1 MTVRMILEDDKDEEG
16 DIQQDGGGWIE
27 ELLLGENGTD
37 QLPRAPHPCSAVSR
51 CLVSAH

>member
-1 MTVRMILEDDKDEEG
+1 MRKGTSNRT
-16 DIQQDGGGWIE
+16 GGGWIE